1 MKRLYGILAFVAVLF
16 ASGCVG
22 APEPAPS
29 ALPATLQSEAVSAA
43 PAVDCAAMVE
53 PLPPPLFAEVALR
66 IIHTNDLHARALEN
80 RTELGYAR
88 IATLIKQLKADNPN
102 TLVVDA
108 GDTFH
113 GLPFAN
119 LERGSSIAKL
129 MNAVGYDYMTVGN
142 HDFNYG
148 MARLLELEKEINFP
162 ILAANVYKDGKRQF
176 KAYEIRN
183 VGGIRVGIFGLA
195 SPETSYKTDPKGIKG
210 ITFTD
215 PVAEARKVVAE
226 IKNRVDMIVL
236 ISHIGLDESSDPTS
250 LKLAA
255 MVEGIDVIL
264 DGHSH
269 TSLETVIARKTTHT
283 LIAQAGDYGKALGV
297 VDVVVSTNRTVV
309 SKGARSLTVANSPGL
324 VADPEIKAIGSAIVA
339 AQAPM
344 LAEKVGSTSVLLL
357 GVRENVR
364 TSRTNLGTLIAN
376 SMLDISG
383 ADIAI
388 MNGGGIR
395 ESIPAGDILKE
406 NIFRVLPFGNYA
418 QTIEVT
424 GADIKAA
431 LENGVGKLPAP
442 DGRYPHIAGATFSV
456 DATKPAGSRVSSIII
471 KGQPID
477 MARTYILVAPNFTIN
492 GGDEYSMFVGKK
504 LVNEYPSDA
513 EVLMAYVRKLG
524 TISDSNL

>member
-1 MKRLYGILAFVAVLF
+1 MKRLFGVLAFVAVLF
-16 ASGCVG
+16 AFGCAG
-22 APEPAPS
+22 APGPAQS
-29 ALPATLQSEAVSAA
+29 TSTEALQSTTVADA
-43 PAVDCAAMVE
+43 PAVECADTME
-53 PLPPPLFAEVALR
+53 PLPPPLFAEVELR

-88 IATLIKQLKADNPN
+88 IATLVKQLKAENPN

-129 MNAVGYDYMTVGN
+129 LNAVGYDYMTVGN

-148 MARLLELEKEINFP
+148 QARLLELEKEINFP
-162 ILAANVYKDGKRQF
+162 ILAANVYKDGKRLF
-176 KAYEIRN
+176 KAYEVRN

-195 SPETSYKTDPKGIKG
+195 SPETSYKTDPKGIEG

-215 PVAEARKVVAE
+215 PVEEARKVVAE
-226 IKNRVDMIVL
+226 IKRRVDMIVL
-236 ISHIGLDESSDPTS
+236 ISHIGMDESSDPTS
-250 LKLAA
+250 LGIAA
-255 MVEGIDVIL
+255 AVEGIDVII

-269 TSLETVIARKTTHT
+269 TSLETVIAKNKTHT

-297 VDVVVSTNRTVV
+297 VDVVVSTERKVV
-309 SKGARSLTVANSPGL
+309 SKGARSLTVENSPGL
-324 VADPEIKAIGSAIVA
+324 VADPEVKAIGSAIVA

-344 LAEKVGSTSVLLL
+344 LAEKVGTTSVLLL
-357 GVRENVR
+357 GVRDNVR
-364 TSRTNLGTLIAN
+364 TSQTNLGTLIAN

-406 NIFRVLPFGNYA
+406 NIFKVLPFGNYA

-442 DGRYPHIAGATFSV
+442 DGRYPHVAGATFSIDV
-456 DATKPAGSRVSSIII
+456 ARPVGSRVSNIII

-477 MARTYILVAPNFTIN
+477 MARTYILAAPNFTIN
-492 GGDEYSMFVGKK
+492 GGDEYTMFVGRK

-513 EVLMAYVRKLG
+513 EVFMAYVRKLG
-524 TISDSNL
+524 TISNSNL